1 MYRNCI
7 FCSADLK
14 ANDALERFPVGRSIA
29 FDGERGRLWAVCP
42 ACARWNLAPIE
53 ERWEAIEDAER
64 LFRDARVRAQRE
76 NVGLARLPDGTR
88 LISVGKA
95 LAGEMA
101 VVRYGRAYRARHAA
115 HTVAAVGLGTV
126 STIGAIVM
134 APAAVALGSVVA
146 TVGVGLTFAAFACPD
161 DVADGLDLS
170 ARLLRRLDV
179 RPVRESLPGKGSE
192 RIRLTRADLRHA
204 RLARADDGT
213 VAVHIPA
220 LDRRLEGWRA
230 RSLIARRL
238 IHLNRTGGDA
248 RDLAASV
255 RMIESLGGA
264 DGCLD
269 RAAATG
275 QEIGFGARYHGVQ
288 GLALEMALHEATE
301 RRALEGELA
310 MLEAMWREA
319 EQIAAIADRL
329 PDLPRPDPP
338 RLG

>member
-1 MYRNCI
+1 MYRSCI
-7 FCSADLK
+7 FCSANLGS
-14 ANDALERFPVGRSIA
+14 NQSLEHFPVGRSLA
-29 FDGERGRLWAVCP
+29 FDAAKGRLWAVCP
-42 ACARWNLAPIE
+42 RCARWNLAPLE
-53 ERWEAIEDAER
+53 ERWEAIEAGER

-76 NVGLARLPDGTR
+76 NVGLARLADGTR

-115 HTVAAVGLGTV
+115 YTAAAVGLGTV
-126 STIGAIVM
+126 STMGAIIM
-134 APAAVALGSVVA
+134 APVAIGLGSMVA
-146 TVGVGLTFAAFACPD
+146 MAGVGLTFAYFAHPD
-161 DVADGLDLS
+161 EVADGMDLS
-170 ARLLRRLDV
+170 ARLLRRLDI
-179 RPVRESLPGKGSE
+179 RPVRESLPGDGGE

-264 DGCLD
+264 DACLD

-301 RRALEGELA
+301 RRALEGELS

-329 PDLPRPDPP
+329 PDALPPADPP
-338 RLG
+338 RI